1 MARPSASRALG
12 VWANGRRVG
21 QWLLPTSGPTEFSY
35 DAGWVESQ
43 EGRPISL
50 SLPINLDGQPL
61 KGEKVN
67 SFFDNLLP
75 DSEGI
80 RQRIRS
86 RYSTRSASA
95 FDLLEAIG
103 RDCVGALQLLPE
115 GKVPQGVTTIDVTAL
130 SDGEIE
136 RLLIGTVSEP
146 VRVAGEEEDFR
157 ISIAG
162 AQEKT
167 ALTWHDGRWCK
178 PHGATPTT
186 HIFKLPLGLVGGRK
200 MDMTA
205 SLENEWLCAQLLAA
219 YGMPVAS
226 CEVKQ
231 FGATKAL
238 VVSRFDRHLHPSK
251 RYWLRLP
258 QEDFCQ
264 ATGTPSSQK
273 YESDGGPGLAEI
285 SRVLQGSEEREND
298 LATLLRAQLLF
309 WMLAATDGHGKNFSI
324 RLLAQGRY
332 RLTPLYDVLSAWP
345 ITGPRHNQVHLKKLK
360 LAMSLRG
367 TKTKHYRVEEM
378 NRRLFNLTA
387 RQCGL
392 GSDMESIITDVLTT
406 TPEVIKRVERRLPK
420 GFPADLFESM
430 TTGLR
435 KAATQLAAMPA
446 TPG

>member
-1 MARPSASRALG
+1 MARPSLSRALG

-21 QWLLPTSGPTEFSY
+21 RWLLPASGPAEFSY
-35 DAGWVESQ
+35 DAEWVESK

-50 SLPINLDGQPL
+50 SLPINLDGQAL

-67 SFFDNLLP
+67 FFFDNLLP

-86 RYSTRSASA
+86 RYSTASAGA

-103 RDCVGALQLLPE
+103 RDCVGALQLLPQ
-115 GKVPQGVTTIDVTAL
+115 GKVPEGVSTIDVTPL
-130 SDGEIE
+130 REREIE
-136 RLLIGTVSEP
+136 RLLLGTVSEA
-146 VRVAGEEEDFR
+146 VRAVAEEEDFR

-167 ALTWHDGRWCK
+167 ALTWHQGQWCK

-205 SLENEWLCAQLLAA
+205 SLENEWLCAQLLTE
-219 YGMPVAS
+219 YGIPVAA

-238 VVSRFDRHLHPSK
+238 VVARFDRVLHPSE

-264 ATGTPSSQK
+264 ATGTPSSSK
-273 YESDGGPGLAEI
+273 YESDGGPGLIDI
-285 SRVLQGSEEREND
+285 SRILQGSEDREKD
-298 LATLLRAQLLF
+298 LSTLLRAQLLF
-309 WMLAATDGHGKNFSI
+309 WMLAATDGHAKNFSI

-345 ITGPRHNQVHLKKLK
+345 ITGPRHNQLHLKKLK

-367 TKTKHYRVEEM
+367 TKTKHYRLEEM

-387 RQCGL
+387 GQCGL
-392 GSDMESIITDVLTT
+392 GSDMESIITDVVTA
-406 TPEVIKRVERRLPK
+406 TPGVIEKVRCRLPH
-420 GFPADLFESM
+420 GFPAELFESV

-435 KAATQLAAMPA
+435 KAARQLREMPA
-446 TPG
+446 S